1 MQRKTKASETI
12 NRGVTAIAMTMAI
25 ATIYS
30 AMAVE
35 GGIDGETILKN
46 RMQTVF
52 KLPTPSVK
60 ITQDGQDSQES
71 IPTILLSS
79 QGSHYGRQ

>member
-35 GGIDGETILKN
+35 GGIGRETILKN
-46 RMQTVF
+46 RVQTVF
-52 KLPTPSVK
+52 KLPTPSVQ
-60 ITQDGQDSQES
+60 ITQEGQDSQES
-71 IPTILLSS
+71 LTTILLSS
-79 QGSHYGRQ
+79 QGSNYGQ